1 LSRST
6 QAPEENVESYS
17 ARLVSLSKQAF
28 PTAGEEVQTQM
39 DKDQLIRGVS
49 NDRIRELLVPVEEKS
64 LAEMLKLAGQ
74 EETVLNRMRSAIGGA
89 TVVHVNDRVATGKQ
103 CVGVAK
109 SGSTAA
115 AAEERAATALE
126 EEEAEVSEAL
136 AVSVDCRQD
145 IEKLVNEFRRML
157 TRSVQLKQPRT
168 RTANPPS
175 QRLAEAVCWKC
186 GRSSHYRR
194 SCPFSKTRRERRSPS
209 TTGEQLSGKVNGR
222 SLKLL
227 VDTGAAIS
235 LIREA
240 ELNMASNVRIS
251 KYGSRQIVAVNGER
265 VETVGTAEVDINIGD
280 KLLKRHLMIV
290 VRSLSHPC
298 LLDIDFLRPRRAL
311 IDLGD
316 NRIKLGEVWLKLESS
331 KTQEDKNRGE
341 AQQECDICLLETV
354 TLPAQTEMIF
364 TGRIMAACSL
374 SRAAGGTVPVRLL
387 NGTDRLITLFKDTKL
402 GTYSTA
408 YTTTSAGCEKEPPR
422 TEPMNKYSD
431 LIDNMLQLPRNIPN
445 DIRKQ
450 LRALLWKYK
459 QVMPFG
465 LCNAPTTFQR
475 LMETVLCGLHWTTC
489 MVYLDDIIVFSHI
502 VSRAGVQPDPEKI
515 REVEVAYP
523 EMRQRT
529 AAVFWFG
536 IVLPTIRQRICPV
549 GRATQSALTKQPV
562 LAHPNFKIPFVV
574 DTDATGDELGAVL
587 SQIIAGQERVAAF
600 ASCTLSKSERKY
612 CATRREMLALVWELK
627 QFRCFL
633 YGRRFTVRTDHGS
646 LMWLRNFKPE
656 GQVARWLEQLAELDF
671 EVIHHPGSKHQN
683 ADALSREAC
692 KQCCQNTSTPCTAVS
707 SIMGKRQKWEPSPN
721 IAQMRK
727 WVANKTVPTRCPSDS
742 SRALQSLLSQKDQ
755 MIIKDGIL
763 FRRRLAKHANHRA
776 GDQFVVPQILRQE
789 ILHGLH
795 SGPEGDHLGKKKNL
809 WKVRQRFYW
818 PDLSE
823 DVADWCRKCQECSQR
838 KNGSKRHQGQLQPH
852 SALYPMSRIGVD
864 IISPFQRTERGNR
877 YILTVQDYF
886 LK

>member
-1 LSRST
+1 MLNYFGFYPLFVVVVVYNFFINESCNIPPALWCNSENVATECSVLDACLYYNTSQLDKKIKLTLLYETLCPDCQEFILNTLQRYVWKYGQDFVDFNLIPYGNARRTQLNNTWTIQCQHGPVECALNKLHGCAISKLVYVGKWFPLIVCLEEAAKLKMDPDAAFLLCSKKKKLDQTLSKAIYKCADSVEGAVLCATFGDGSGIHQRTTQWLPLLSMLTEKDDVTCWFARLEAFFKVARIPDCEKSTVVFMYVNETSHGLTHETDYNVLKDSLLNQLRVDANHFERRMELSRST
-6 QAPEENVESYS
+6 QTPEEYVESYS
-17 ARLVSLSKQAF
+17 ARIVSLSKQAF

-39 DKDQLIRGVS
+39 AKDQLIRGVS
-49 NDRIRELLVPVEEKS
+49 NDRIRELLVPVEEKP
-64 LAEMLKLAGQ
+64 LAEMVKLAGQ
-74 EETVLNRMRSAIGGA
+74 EETVLNRMRSAISGA
-89 TVVHVNDRVATGKQ
+89 TVVHVNDRLATGKQ

-115 AAEERAATALE
+115 TAEERAATALE
-126 EEEAEVSEAL
+126 EEQAEVSEGL
-136 AVSVDCRQD
+136 AVSVDCRQN

-157 TRSVQLKQPRT
+157 TRSLQLKQPRT

-186 GRSSHYRR
+186 GSSSHYRR

-209 TTGEQLSGKVNGR
+209 TTGEHKPTQKTSILSLNKKWAVKLSGEVNGR

-251 KYGSRQIVAVNGER
+251 KYGSRQIVAANGER

-290 VRSLSHPC
+290 ARSLSHPC
-298 LLDIDFLRPRRAL
+298 LLDIDFLRHRRAL

-354 TLPAQTEMIF
+354 TLPAQTEMIV
-364 TGRIMAACSL
+364 TGSSDRTTPKLVNNYSVMAACSL

-459 QVMPFG
+459 RVIATDNYDTGRTNICKHSINTGDTPPIKQNP
-465 LCNAPTTFQR
+465 R
-475 LMETVLCGLHWTTC
+475 
-489 MVYLDDIIVFSHI
+489 
-502 VSRAGVQPDPEKI
+502 RI
-515 REVEVAYP
+515 RE
-523 EMRQRT
+523 
-529 AAVFWFG
+529 
-536 IVLPTIRQRICPV
+536 
-549 GRATQSALTKQPV
+549 
-562 LAHPNFKIPFVV
+562 
-574 DTDATGDELGAVL
+574 
-587 SQIIAGQERVAAF
+587 
-600 ASCTLSKSERKY
+600 
-612 CATRREMLALVWELK
+612 
-627 QFRCFL
+627 
-633 YGRRFTVRTDHGS
+633 
-646 LMWLRNFKPE
+646 
-656 GQVARWLEQLAELDF
+656 
-671 EVIHHPGSKHQN
+671 
-683 ADALSREAC
+683 
-692 KQCCQNTSTPCTAVS
+692 
-707 SIMGKRQKWEPSPN
+707 
-721 IAQMRK
+721 
-727 WVANKTVPTRCPSDS
+727 
-742 SRALQSLLSQKDQ
+742 
-755 MIIKDGIL
+755 
-763 FRRRLAKHANHRA
+763 
-776 GDQFVVPQILRQE
+776 
-789 ILHGLH
+789 
-795 SGPEGDHLGKKKNL
+795 
-809 WKVRQRFYW
+809 
-818 PDLSE
+818 
-823 DVADWCRKCQECSQR
+823 
-838 KNGSKRHQGQLQPH
+838 
-852 SALYPMSRIGVD
+852 
-864 IISPFQRTERGNR
+864 
-877 YILTVQDYF
+877 
-886 LK
+886 